1 MELISGKHKKRQ
13 HKADSQERRSQL
25 LKAAPSKAAAH
36 QAKCKAKPEEAREEV
51 NRRGNEYKKSVNRE

>member
-25 LKAAPSKAAAH
+25 LKAAPSKAGAH
-36 QAKCKAKPEEAREEV
+36 QAKCKAKPEEAREEG
-51 NRRGNEYKKSVNRE
+51 NRRGNE